1 MCLRFLRGDDNS
13 RRRNDGAPT
22 GPVSITANSGG
33 QHSQVS
39 CGSGCVRGVDMT
51 VVAMDTVPPRHR
63 PASHIMSAELTSGEN
78 KPLETWNTETR
89 TRLSPNSIHNDFA
102 YNKFKASPYG
112 IVAEMGA
119 TETIPLPRSRTSS
132 ARGWDHHSEGDR
144 RERAQLQPEAGRR
157 GQELLSR
164 GPSSGGVLSSSTT
177 WRGMFFVSQYC
188 ENVAFGS
195 RTARFFR
202 KHAQRSAVGSGSG
215 RRGRAWPK
223 SQLGRFEPL
232 GLRSGTVDDLD
243 GPRMAAQ
250 GGFRSFVAPAA
261 NGEVA

>member
-22 GPVSITANSGG
+22 GPVSITANSAG

-89 TRLSPNSIHNDFA
+89 TRLSQNSIHNDFA

-144 RERAQLQPEAGRR
+144 RERAQLQPEAGQRAR
-157 GQELLSR
+157 ELLS
-164 GPSSGGVLSSSTT
+164 
-177 WRGMFFVSQYC
+177 
-188 ENVAFGS
+188 
-195 RTARFFR
+195 
-202 KHAQRSAVGSGSG
+202 SG
-215 RRGRAWPK
+215 RSGAGRA
-223 SQLGRFEPL
+223 
-232 GLRSGTVDDLD
+232 DLLD
-243 GPRMAAQ
+243 HLAQHVRRRPAPRERRLWVQ
-250 GGFRSFVAPAA
+250 EQIFNRP
-261 NGEVA
+261 